1 MKKILRYWLYAS
13 LVLGIAT
20 LLIGGAAY
28 IYNQTLTPEERAEA
42 SKRHVQEQAA
52 RAKQADASTR
62 RSTIADLGTHDT
74 EAYLVA
80 KEFVKKRLS
89 FPDEADFPWTPTSS
103 THKAGDIYEVLGEV
117 TAKNAY
123 GVESTHRWKALLQYQ
138 SGDDLDPKNWQEI
151 SVEVFK

>member
-13 LVLGIAT
+13 LGLGAVG
-20 LLIGGAAY
+20 LLVVGGAY
-28 IYNQTLTPEERAEA
+28 VYNQTLTPEERAEA
-42 SKRHVQEQAA
+42 TKRYEQEQAA
-52 RAKQADASTR
+52 QAKQADASARTNT
-62 RSTIADLGTHDT
+62 SSDLGTHAT

-103 THKAGDIYEVLGEV
+103 RHKAGDIYEVLGEV

-138 SGDDLDPKNWQEI
+138 SGDDLDPQNWQEI
-151 SVEVFK
+151 SVEVNK